1 MRALIKPKYLL
12 LIVFIGTISISFTQS
27 GFYRKIANSQ
37 SLINQVYTQIFSTYV
52 DQLDPE
58 TFTKSSINSITENLD
73 PYTTL
78 LVEDEQYNINLLTDG
93 KYGGVGIQLGYRNK
107 EMTVI
112 SPMIDSP
119 AQKAG
124 IVGGDIIIKIDEAD
138 VKDLSFNDAAAK
150 IRGKRGTKV
159 KLTVKRYGYDDTI
172 EFTLTRSRIDVKDV
186 TYADMISS
194 TTGYI
199 RLNRFSRFTPR
210 DFQNELLQMSKQNLS
225 ELIID
230 LRDNTGGLLSAA
242 VNILDMLVDKD
253 LPLVSTKGRTKES
266 NRAFFS
272 KRDPIISK
280 DVKIIV
286 LINEGSASASE
297 IVAGAI
303 QDLDRGLVIGKK
315 SFGKGLVQTAYE
327 IDKKRTIKITTARY
341 YIPSGRFIQ
350 KRDYVDEKFLLN
362 KAVED
367 SLFKTKKGRIVYSNG
382 GITPDSSVSDMT
394 MDVISSQFWRKGYFY
409 SFAQKNKHLYENFD
423 QVQKDPMIIKKF
435 IDFTKG
441 KNDLTL
447 PGKKELSQ
455 LEKDLYDLDSS
466 NVSIKKAV
474 KQISEFYDAKIE
486 EKSLAESED
495 MKEILFL
502 EFAGLFNGPKGRIE
516 QSFKTDNMLKTAIDI
531 ISDQYLYSY
540 TFKNNQFSNN

>member
-1 MRALIKPKYLL
+1 MRTLIKPKYLL

-124 IVGGDIIIKIDEAD
+124 IVGGDIIIKIDQTD

-210 DFQNELLQMSKQNLS
+210 DFQNELLQMSKQSLS

-394 MDVISSQFWRKGYFY
+394 MDVITSQFWRKGYFY

>member
-1 MRALIKPKYLL
+1 MRTLIKPKYLL

-124 IVGGDIIIKIDEAD
+124 IVGGDIIIKIDETD

-382 GITPDSSVSDMT
+382 GITPDSSVSDIT
-394 MDVISSQFWRKGYFY
+394 MDVITSQFWRKGYFY

>member
-1 MRALIKPKYLL
+1 MISFFKSKYFLL
-12 LIVFIGTISISFTQS
+12 LILIATISITFTQTS
-27 GFYRKIANSQ
+27 FYRKIANSQ

-58 TFTKSSINSITENLD
+58 AFTKSSINSITENLD

-93 KYGGVGIQLGYRNK
+93 KYGGVGIQLGYRDK

-124 IVGGDIIIKIDEAD
+124 IIGGDIIVKIDETD

-150 IRGKRGTKV
+150 IRGRRGTKV
-159 KLTVKRYGYDDTI
+159 KLTVKRYGVADPLQFD
-172 EFTLTRSRIDVKDV
+172 LTRSRIDVKDV
-186 TYADMISS
+186 TYAGMISPQ
-194 TTGYI
+194 TGYI

-210 DFQNELLQMSKQNLS
+210 DFQKELLEMNKQNLS

-242 VNILDMLVDKD
+242 VNILDMLVDKE

-272 KRDPIISK
+272 KRDPIISN
-280 DVKIIV
+280 DIKIIV

-327 IDKKRTIKITTARY
+327 VDKKRTLKITTARY
-341 YIPSGRFIQ
+341 FIPSGRFIQ
-350 KRDYVDEKFLLN
+350 KRDYIDKKFLLN
-362 KAVED
+362 QTVED
-367 SLFKTKKGRIVYSNG
+367 SLFKTKSGRIVYGNG
-382 GITPDSSVSDMT
+382 GITPDSTVNETKMSVIT
-394 MDVISSQFWRKGYFY
+394 TQYWRKGYFY
-409 SFAQKNKHLYENFD
+409 SYAQKNKFLYNNFD
-423 QVQKDPMIIKKF
+423 EVERDANLTSKF
-435 IDFTKG
+435 IDFTK
-441 KNDLTL
+441 DRDQISL
-447 PGKKELSQ
+447 PGKKELSL
-455 LEKDLYDLDSS
+455 LEKSLQDLDST
-466 NVSIKKAV
+466 NLSIKQAV
-474 KQISEFYDAKIE
+474 QTISDFYESKIV
-486 EKSLAESED
+486 EKTLDESND
-495 MKEILFL
+495 MRDILLL
-502 EFAGLFNGPKGRIE
+502 EFAGLFNGPRGRIE
-516 QSFKTDNMLKTAIDI
+516 QSFKTDNVLKAAKTI

-540 TFKNNQFSNN
+540 TFKNHQNLKN

>member
-1 MRALIKPKYLL
+1 MISFFKSKYFLL
-12 LIVFIGTISISFTQS
+12 LILIATISITFTQTS
-27 GFYRKIANSQ
+27 FYRKIANSQ

-58 TFTKSSINSITENLD
+58 AFTKSSINSITENLD

-93 KYGGVGIQLGYRNK
+93 KYGGVGIQLGYRDK

-124 IVGGDIIIKIDEAD
+124 IIGGDIIVKIDETD

-150 IRGKRGTKV
+150 IRGRRGTKV
-159 KLTVKRYGYDDTI
+159 KLTVKRYGVADPLQFD
-172 EFTLTRSRIDVKDV
+172 LTRSRIDVKDV
-186 TYADMISS
+186 TYAGMISPQ
-194 TTGYI
+194 TGYI

-210 DFQNELLQMSKQNLS
+210 DFQKELLEMNKQNLS

-242 VNILDMLVDKD
+242 VNILDMLVDKE

-272 KRDPIISK
+272 KRDPIISN
-280 DVKIIV
+280 DIKIIV

-303 QDLDRGLVIGKK
+303 QDLDRGLVLGKK

-327 IDKKRTIKITTARY
+327 VDKKRTLKITTARY
-341 YIPSGRFIQ
+341 FIPSGRFIQ
-350 KRDYVDEKFLLN
+350 KRDYIDKKFLLN
-362 KAVED
+362 QTVED
-367 SLFKTKKGRIVYSNG
+367 SLFKTKSGRIVYGNG
-382 GITPDSSVSDMT
+382 GITPDSTVNETKMSVIT
-394 MDVISSQFWRKGYFY
+394 TQYWRKGYFY
-409 SFAQKNKHLYENFD
+409 SYAQKNKFLYNNFD
-423 QVQKDPMIIKKF
+423 EVERDANLTSKF
-435 IDFTKG
+435 IDFTK
-441 KNDLTL
+441 DRDQISL
-447 PGKKELSQ
+447 PGKKELSL
-455 LEKDLYDLDSS
+455 LEKSLQDLDSTNFSIRQAVQTISDFYESKIVEKTLDES
-466 NVSIKKAV
+466 N
-474 KQISEFYDAKIE
+474 
-486 EKSLAESED
+486 D
-495 MKEILFL
+495 MRDILLL
-502 EFAGLFNGPKGRIE
+502 EFAGLFNGPRGRIE
-516 QSFKTDNMLKTAIDI
+516 QSFKTDNVLKAAKTI

-540 TFKNNQFSNN
+540 TFKNHQNLKN

>member
-1 MRALIKPKYLL
+1 MISFFKSKYFLL
-12 LIVFIGTISISFTQS
+12 LILIATISITFTQTS
-27 GFYRKIANSQ
+27 FYRKIANSQ

-58 TFTKSSINSITENLD
+58 AFTKSSINSITENLD

-93 KYGGVGIQLGYRNK
+93 KYGGVGIQLGYRDK

-124 IVGGDIIIKIDEAD
+124 IIGGDIIVKIDETD

-150 IRGKRGTKV
+150 IRGRRGTKV
-159 KLTVKRYGYDDTI
+159 KLTVKRYGVTDPLQFD
-172 EFTLTRSRIDVKDV
+172 LTRSRIDVKDV
-186 TYADMISS
+186 TYAGMISPQ
-194 TTGYI
+194 TGYI

-210 DFQNELLQMSKQNLS
+210 DFQKELLEMNKQNLS

-242 VNILDMLVDKD
+242 VNILDMLVDKE

-272 KRDPIISK
+272 KRDPIISN
-280 DVKIIV
+280 DIKIIV

-303 QDLDRGLVIGKK
+303 QDLDRGLVLGKK

-327 IDKKRTIKITTARY
+327 VDKNRTLKITTARY
-341 YIPSGRFIQ
+341 FIPSGRFIQ
-350 KRDYVDEKFLLN
+350 KRDYIDKKFLLN
-362 KAVED
+362 QTVED
-367 SLFKTKKGRIVYSNG
+367 SLFKTKSGRIVYGNG
-382 GITPDSSVSDMT
+382 GITPDSTVNETKMSVIT
-394 MDVISSQFWRKGYFY
+394 TQYWRKGYFY
-409 SFAQKNKHLYENFD
+409 SYAQKNKFLYNNFD
-423 QVQKDPMIIKKF
+423 EVERDANLTSKF
-435 IDFTKG
+435 IDFTK
-441 KNDLTL
+441 DRDQISL
-447 PGKKELSQ
+447 PGKKELSL
-455 LEKDLYDLDSS
+455 LEKSLQDLDST
-466 NVSIKKAV
+466 NLSIKQAV
-474 KQISEFYDAKIE
+474 QTISDFYESKIV
-486 EKSLAESED
+486 EKTLDESND
-495 MKEILFL
+495 MRDVLLL

-516 QSFKTDNMLKTAIDI
+516 QSFKTDNVLKAAKTI

-540 TFKNNQFSNN
+540 TFKNHQNLKN

>member
-1 MRALIKPKYLL
+1 MISFFKSKYFLL
-12 LIVFIGTISISFTQS
+12 LILIATISITFTQTS
-27 GFYRKIANSQ
+27 FYRKIANSQ

-58 TFTKSSINSITENLD
+58 AFTKSSINSITENLD

-93 KYGGVGIQLGYRNK
+93 KYGGVGIQLGYRDK

-124 IVGGDIIIKIDEAD
+124 IIGGDIIVKIDETD

-150 IRGKRGTKV
+150 IRGRRGTKV
-159 KLTVKRYGYDDTI
+159 KLTVKRYGVADPLQFD
-172 EFTLTRSRIDVKDV
+172 LTRSRIDVKDV
-186 TYADMISS
+186 TYAGMISPQ
-194 TTGYI
+194 TGYI

-210 DFQNELLQMSKQNLS
+210 DFQKELLEMNKQNLS

-242 VNILDMLVDKD
+242 VNILDMLVDKE

-272 KRDPIISK
+272 KRDPIISN
-280 DVKIIV
+280 DIKIIV

-327 IDKKRTIKITTARY
+327 VDKKRTLKITTARY
-341 YIPSGRFIQ
+341 FIPSGRFIQ
-350 KRDYVDEKFLLN
+350 KRDYIDKKFLLN
-362 KAVED
+362 QSVED
-367 SLFKTKKGRIVYSNG
+367 SLFKTKSGRIVYGNG
-382 GITPDSSVSDMT
+382 GITPDSTVNETKMSVIT
-394 MDVISSQFWRKGYFY
+394 TQYWRKGYFY
-409 SFAQKNKHLYENFD
+409 SYAQKNKFLYNNFD
-423 QVQKDPMIIKKF
+423 EVERDANLTSKF
-435 IDFTKG
+435 IDFTK
-441 KNDLTL
+441 DRDQISL
-447 PGKKELSQ
+447 PGKKELSL
-455 LEKDLYDLDSS
+455 LEKSLQDLDSTNFSIRQAVQTISDFYESKIVEKTLDES
-466 NVSIKKAV
+466 N
-474 KQISEFYDAKIE
+474 
-486 EKSLAESED
+486 D
-495 MKEILFL
+495 MRDILLL
-502 EFAGLFNGPKGRIE
+502 EFAGLFNGPRGRIE
-516 QSFKTDNMLKTAIDI
+516 QSFKTDNVLKAAKTI

-540 TFKNNQFSNN
+540 TFKNHQNLKN

>member
-1 MRALIKPKYLL
+1 MISFFKSKYFLL
-12 LIVFIGTISISFTQS
+12 LILIATISITFTQTS
-27 GFYRKIANSQ
+27 FYRKIANSQ

-58 TFTKSSINSITENLD
+58 AFTKSSINSITENLD

-93 KYGGVGIQLGYRNK
+93 KYGGVGIQLGYRDK

-124 IVGGDIIIKIDEAD
+124 IIGGDIIVKIDETD

-150 IRGKRGTKV
+150 IRGRRGTKV
-159 KLTVKRYGYDDTI
+159 KLTVKRYGVADPLQFD
-172 EFTLTRSRIDVKDV
+172 LTRSRIDVKDV
-186 TYADMISS
+186 TYAGMISPQ
-194 TTGYI
+194 TGYI

-210 DFQNELLQMSKQNLS
+210 DFQKELLEMNKQNLS

-242 VNILDMLVDKD
+242 VNILDMLVDKE

-272 KRDPIISK
+272 KRDPIISN
-280 DVKIIV
+280 DIKIIV

-303 QDLDRGLVIGKK
+303 QDLDRGLVLGKK

-327 IDKKRTIKITTARY
+327 VDKKRTLKITTARY
-341 YIPSGRFIQ
+341 FIPSGRFIQ
-350 KRDYVDEKFLLN
+350 KRDYIDKKFLLN
-362 KAVED
+362 QTVED
-367 SLFKTKKGRIVYSNG
+367 SLFKTKSGRIVYGNG
-382 GITPDSSVSDMT
+382 GITPDSTVNETKMSVIT
-394 MDVISSQFWRKGYFY
+394 TQYWRKGYFY
-409 SFAQKNKHLYENFD
+409 SYAQKNKFLYNNFD
-423 QVQKDPMIIKKF
+423 EVERDANLTSKF
-435 IDFTKG
+435 IDFTK
-441 KNDLTL
+441 DRDQISL
-447 PGKKELSQ
+447 PGKKELSL
-455 LEKDLYDLDSS
+455 LEKSLQDLDST
-466 NVSIKKAV
+466 NLSIKQAV
-474 KQISEFYDAKIE
+474 QTISDFYESKIV
-486 EKSLAESED
+486 EKTLDESND
-495 MKEILFL
+495 MRDVLLL

-516 QSFKTDNMLKTAIDI
+516 QSFKTDNVLKAAKTI

-540 TFKNNQFSNN
+540 TFKNHQNLKN

>member
-1 MRALIKPKYLL
+1 MISFFKSKYFSL
-12 LIVFIGTISISFTQS
+12 LILIATISITFTQTS
-27 GFYRKIANSQ
+27 FYRKIANSQ

-58 TFTKSSINSITENLD
+58 AFTKSSINSITENLD

-93 KYGGVGIQLGYRNK
+93 KYGGVGIQLGYRDK

-124 IVGGDIIIKIDEAD
+124 IIGGDIIVKIDETD

-150 IRGKRGTKV
+150 IRGRRGTKV
-159 KLTVKRYGYDDTI
+159 KLTVKRYGVADPLQFD
-172 EFTLTRSRIDVKDV
+172 LTRSRIDVKDV
-186 TYADMISS
+186 TYAGMISPQ
-194 TTGYI
+194 TGYI

-210 DFQNELLQMSKQNLS
+210 DFQKELLEMNKQNLS

-242 VNILDMLVDKD
+242 VNILDMLVDKE

-272 KRDPIISK
+272 KRDPIISN
-280 DVKIIV
+280 DIKIIV

-327 IDKKRTIKITTARY
+327 VDKKRTLKITTARY
-341 YIPSGRFIQ
+341 FIPSGRFIQ
-350 KRDYVDEKFLLN
+350 KRDYIDKKFLLN
-362 KAVED
+362 QTVED
-367 SLFKTKKGRIVYSNG
+367 SLFKTKSGRIVYGNG
-382 GITPDSSVSDMT
+382 GITPDSTVNETKMSVIT
-394 MDVISSQFWRKGYFY
+394 TQYWRKGYFY
-409 SFAQKNKHLYENFD
+409 SYAQKNKFLYNNFD
-423 QVQKDPMIIKKF
+423 EVERDANLTSKF
-435 IDFTKG
+435 IDFTK
-441 KNDLTL
+441 DRDQISL
-447 PGKKELSQ
+447 PGKKELSL
-455 LEKDLYDLDSS
+455 LEKSLQDLDSTNFSIRQAVQTISDFYESKIVEKTLDES
-466 NVSIKKAV
+466 N
-474 KQISEFYDAKIE
+474 
-486 EKSLAESED
+486 D
-495 MKEILFL
+495 MRDILLL
-502 EFAGLFNGPKGRIE
+502 EFAGLFNGPRGRIE
-516 QSFKTDNMLKTAIDI
+516 QSFKTDNVLKAAKTI

-540 TFKNNQFSNN
+540 TFKNHQNLKN

>member
-1 MRALIKPKYLL
+1 MISFFKSKYFLL
-12 LIVFIGTISISFTQS
+12 LILIATISITFTQTS
-27 GFYRKIANSQ
+27 FYRKIANSQ

-58 TFTKSSINSITENLD
+58 AFTKSSINSITENLD

-93 KYGGVGIQLGYRNK
+93 KYGGVGIQLGYRDK

-124 IVGGDIIIKIDEAD
+124 IIGGDIIVKIDETD

-150 IRGKRGTKV
+150 IRGRRGTKV
-159 KLTVKRYGYDDTI
+159 KLTVKRYGVADPLQFD
-172 EFTLTRSRIDVKDV
+172 LTRSRIDVKDV
-186 TYADMISS
+186 TYAGMISPQ
-194 TTGYI
+194 TGYI

-210 DFQNELLQMSKQNLS
+210 DFQKELLEMNKQNLS

-242 VNILDMLVDKD
+242 VNILDMLVDKE

-272 KRDPIISK
+272 KRDPIISN
-280 DVKIIV
+280 DIKIIV

-303 QDLDRGLVIGKK
+303 QDLDRGLVLGKK

-327 IDKKRTIKITTARY
+327 VDKKRTLKITTARY
-341 YIPSGRFIQ
+341 FIPSGRFIQ
-350 KRDYVDEKFLLN
+350 KRDYIDKKFLLN
-362 KAVED
+362 QAVED
-367 SLFKTKKGRIVYSNG
+367 SLFKTKSGRIVYGNG
-382 GITPDSSVSDMT
+382 GITPDSTVNETKMSVIT
-394 MDVISSQFWRKGYFY
+394 TQYWRKGYFY
-409 SFAQKNKHLYENFD
+409 SYAQKNKFLYNNFD
-423 QVQKDPMIIKKF
+423 EVERDANLTSKF
-435 IDFTKG
+435 IDFTK
-441 KNDLTL
+441 DRDQISL
-447 PGKKELSQ
+447 PGKKELSLLKKSLQ
-455 LEKDLYDLDSS
+455 DLDST
-466 NVSIKKAV
+466 NLSIKQAV
-474 KQISEFYDAKIE
+474 QTISDFYESKIV
-486 EKSLAESED
+486 EKTLDESND
-495 MKEILFL
+495 MRDILLL
-502 EFAGLFNGPKGRIE
+502 EFAGLFNGPRGRIE
-516 QSFKTDNMLKTAIDI
+516 QSFKTDNVLKAAKTI

-540 TFKNNQFSNN
+540 TFKNHQNLKN

>member
-124 IVGGDIIIKIDEAD
+124 IVGGDIIIKIDQTD

-272 KRDPIISK
+272 KRDPIISR

-394 MDVISSQFWRKGYFY
+394 MDVITSQFWRKGYFY

>member
-1 MRALIKPKYLL
+1 MRTLIKPKYLL

-394 MDVISSQFWRKGYFY
+394 MDVITSQFWRKGYFY

>member
-1 MRALIKPKYLL
+1 MISFFKSKYFLL
-12 LIVFIGTISISFTQS
+12 LILIATISITFTQTS
-27 GFYRKIANSQ
+27 FYRKIANSQ
-37 SLINQVYTQIFSTYV
+37 SLINQVYTQVFSTYV

-58 TFTKSSINSITENLD
+58 AFTKSSINSITENLD

-93 KYGGVGIQLGYRNK
+93 KYGGVGIQLGYRDK

-124 IVGGDIIIKIDEAD
+124 IIGGDIIVKIDETD

-150 IRGKRGTKV
+150 IRGRRGTKV
-159 KLTVKRYGYDDTI
+159 KLTVKRYGVADPLQFD
-172 EFTLTRSRIDVKDV
+172 LTRSRIDVKDV
-186 TYADMISS
+186 TYAGMISPQ
-194 TTGYI
+194 TGYI

-210 DFQNELLQMSKQNLS
+210 DFQKELLEMNKQNLS

-242 VNILDMLVDKD
+242 VNILDMLVDKE

-272 KRDPIISK
+272 KRDPIISN
-280 DVKIIV
+280 DIKIIV

-303 QDLDRGLVIGKK
+303 QDLDRGLVLGKK

-327 IDKKRTIKITTARY
+327 VDKKRTLKITTARY
-341 YIPSGRFIQ
+341 FIPSGRFIQ
-350 KRDYVDEKFLLN
+350 KRDYIDKKFLLN
-362 KAVED
+362 QSVED
-367 SLFKTKKGRIVYSNG
+367 SLFKTKSGRIVYGNG
-382 GITPDSSVSDMT
+382 GITPDSTVNETKMSVIT
-394 MDVISSQFWRKGYFY
+394 TQYWRKGYFY
-409 SFAQKNKHLYENFD
+409 SYAQKNKFLYNNFD
-423 QVQKDPMIIKKF
+423 EVERDANLTSKF
-435 IDFTKG
+435 IDFTK
-441 KNDLTL
+441 DRDQISL
-447 PGKKELSQ
+447 PGKKELSL
-455 LEKDLYDLDSS
+455 LEKSLQDLDST
-466 NVSIKKAV
+466 NLSIKQAV
-474 KQISEFYDAKIE
+474 QTISDFYESKIV
-486 EKSLAESED
+486 EKTLDESND
-495 MKEILFL
+495 MRDVLLL

-516 QSFKTDNMLKTAIDI
+516 QSFKTDNVLKAAKTI

-540 TFKNNQFSNN
+540 TFKNHQNLKN

>member
-124 IVGGDIIIKIDEAD
+124 IVGGDIIIKIDETD

-172 EFTLTRSRIDVKDV
+172 EFTLTRSKIDVKDV

-394 MDVISSQFWRKGYFY
+394 MDVITSQFWRKGYFY

>member
-1 MRALIKPKYLL
+1 MRTLIKPKYLL

-394 MDVISSQFWRKGYFY
+394 MDVITSQFWRKGYFY

-531 ISDQYLYSY
+531 ISDQYLYSN

>member
-1 MRALIKPKYLL
+1 MISFFKSKYFLL
-12 LIVFIGTISISFTQS
+12 LILIATISITFTQTS
-27 GFYRKIANSQ
+27 FYRKIANSQ

-58 TFTKSSINSITENLD
+58 AFTKSSINSITENLD

-93 KYGGVGIQLGYRNK
+93 KYGGVGIQLGYRDK

-124 IVGGDIIIKIDEAD
+124 IIGGDIIVKIDETD

-150 IRGKRGTKV
+150 IRGRRGTKV
-159 KLTVKRYGYDDTI
+159 KLTVKRYGVADPLQFD
-172 EFTLTRSRIDVKDV
+172 LTRSRIDVKDV
-186 TYADMISS
+186 TYAGMISPQ
-194 TTGYI
+194 TGYI

-210 DFQNELLQMSKQNLS
+210 DFQKELLEMNKQNLS

-242 VNILDMLVDKD
+242 VNILDMLVDKE

-272 KRDPIISK
+272 KRDPIISN
-280 DVKIIV
+280 DIKIIV

-303 QDLDRGLVIGKK
+303 QDLDRGLVLGKK

-327 IDKKRTIKITTARY
+327 VDKKRTLKITTARY
-341 YIPSGRFIQ
+341 FIPSGRFIQ
-350 KRDYVDEKFLLN
+350 KRDYIDKKFLLN
-362 KAVED
+362 QSVED
-367 SLFKTKKGRIVYSNG
+367 SLFKTKSGRIVYGNG
-382 GITPDSSVSDMT
+382 GITPDSTVNETKMSVIT
-394 MDVISSQFWRKGYFY
+394 TQYWRKGYFY
-409 SFAQKNKHLYENFD
+409 SYAQKNKFLYNNFD
-423 QVQKDPMIIKKF
+423 EVERDANLTSKF
-435 IDFTKG
+435 IDFTK
-441 KNDLTL
+441 DRDQISL
-447 PGKKELSQ
+447 PGKKELSL
-455 LEKDLYDLDSS
+455 LEKSLQDLDST
-466 NVSIKKAV
+466 NMSIKQAV
-474 KQISEFYDAKIE
+474 QTISDFYESKIV
-486 EKSLAESED
+486 EKTLDESND
-495 MKEILFL
+495 MRDVLLL

-516 QSFKTDNMLKTAIDI
+516 QSFKTDNVLKAAKTI

-540 TFKNNQFSNN
+540 TFKNHQNLKN

>member
-1 MRALIKPKYLL
+1 MRTLIKPKYLL

-394 MDVISSQFWRKGYFY
+394 MDVITSQFWRKGYFY

-486 EKSLAESED
+486 EKSLAESQD

-516 QSFKTDNMLKTAIDI
+516 QSFKTDNMLKTAINI

>member
-1 MRALIKPKYLL
+1 MISFFKSKYFLL
-12 LIVFIGTISISFTQS
+12 LILIATISITFTQTS
-27 GFYRKIANSQ
+27 FYRKIANSQ

-58 TFTKSSINSITENLD
+58 AFTKSSINSITENLD

-93 KYGGVGIQLGYRNK
+93 KYGGVGIQLGYRDK

-124 IVGGDIIIKIDEAD
+124 IIGGDIIVKIDETD

-150 IRGKRGTKV
+150 IRGRRGTKV
-159 KLTVKRYGYDDTI
+159 KLTVKRYGVADPLQFD
-172 EFTLTRSRIDVKDV
+172 LTRSRIDVKDV
-186 TYADMISS
+186 TYAGMISPQ
-194 TTGYI
+194 TGYI

-210 DFQNELLQMSKQNLS
+210 DFQKELLEMNKQNLS

-242 VNILDMLVDKD
+242 VNILDMLVDKE

-272 KRDPIISK
+272 KRDPIISN
-280 DVKIIV
+280 DIKIIV

-303 QDLDRGLVIGKK
+303 QDLDRGLVLGKK

-327 IDKKRTIKITTARY
+327 VDKKRTLKITTARY
-341 YIPSGRFIQ
+341 FIPSGRFIQ
-350 KRDYVDEKFLLN
+350 KRDYIDKKFLLN
-362 KAVED
+362 QAVED
-367 SLFKTKKGRIVYSNG
+367 SLFKTKSGRIVYGNG
-382 GITPDSSVSDMT
+382 GITPDSTVNETKMSIIT
-394 MDVISSQFWRKGYFY
+394 TQYWRKGYFY
-409 SFAQKNKHLYENFD
+409 SYAQKNKFLYNNFD
-423 QVQKDPMIIKKF
+423 EVERDANLTSKF
-435 IDFTKG
+435 IDFTK
-441 KNDLTL
+441 DRDQISL
-447 PGKKELSQ
+447 PGKKELSL
-455 LEKDLYDLDSS
+455 LEKSLQDLDSTNFSIRQAVQTISDFYESKIVEKTLDES
-466 NVSIKKAV
+466 N
-474 KQISEFYDAKIE
+474 
-486 EKSLAESED
+486 D
-495 MKEILFL
+495 MRDILLL
-502 EFAGLFNGPKGRIE
+502 EFAGLFNGPRGRIE
-516 QSFKTDNMLKTAIDI
+516 QSFKTDNVLKAAKTI

-540 TFKNNQFSNN
+540 TFKNHQNLKN

>member
-1 MRALIKPKYLL
+1 MISFFKSKYFLL
-12 LIVFIGTISISFTQS
+12 LILIATISITFTQTS
-27 GFYRKIANSQ
+27 FYRKIANSQ

-58 TFTKSSINSITENLD
+58 AFTKSSINSITENLD

-93 KYGGVGIQLGYRNK
+93 KYGGVGIQLGYRDK

-124 IVGGDIIIKIDEAD
+124 IIGGDIIVKIDETD

-150 IRGKRGTKV
+150 IRGRRGTKV
-159 KLTVKRYGYDDTI
+159 KLTVKRYGVADPLQFD
-172 EFTLTRSRIDVKDV
+172 LTRSRIDVKDV
-186 TYADMISS
+186 TYAGMISPQ
-194 TTGYI
+194 TGYI

-210 DFQNELLQMSKQNLS
+210 DFQKELLEMNKQNLS

-242 VNILDMLVDKD
+242 VNILDMLVDKE

-272 KRDPIISK
+272 KRDPIISN
-280 DVKIIV
+280 DIKIIV

-303 QDLDRGLVIGKK
+303 QDLDRGLVLGKK

-327 IDKKRTIKITTARY
+327 IDKKRTLKITTARY
-341 YIPSGRFIQ
+341 FIPSGRFIQ
-350 KRDYVDEKFLLN
+350 KRDYIDKKFLLN
-362 KAVED
+362 QAVED
-367 SLFKTKKGRIVYSNG
+367 SLFKTKSGRIVYGNG
-382 GITPDSSVSDMT
+382 GITPDSTVNETKMSVIT
-394 MDVISSQFWRKGYFY
+394 TQYWRKGYFY
-409 SFAQKNKHLYENFD
+409 SYAQKNKFLYNNFD
-423 QVQKDPMIIKKF
+423 EVERDANLTSKF
-435 IDFTKG
+435 IDFTK
-441 KNDLTL
+441 DRDQISL
-447 PGKKELSQ
+447 PGKKELSL
-455 LEKDLYDLDSS
+455 LEKSLQDLDSTNFSIRQAVQTISDFYESKIVEKTLDES
-466 NVSIKKAV
+466 N
-474 KQISEFYDAKIE
+474 
-486 EKSLAESED
+486 D
-495 MKEILFL
+495 MRDILLL
-502 EFAGLFNGPKGRIE
+502 EFAGLFNGPRGRIE
-516 QSFKTDNMLKTAIDI
+516 QSFKTDNVLKAAKTI

-540 TFKNNQFSNN
+540 TFKNHQNLKN

>member
-1 MRALIKPKYLL
+1 MISFFKSKYFLL
-12 LIVFIGTISISFTQS
+12 LILIATISITFTQTS
-27 GFYRKIANSQ
+27 FYRKIANSQ

-58 TFTKSSINSITENLD
+58 AFTKSSINSITENLD

-93 KYGGVGIQLGYRNK
+93 KYGGVGIQLGYRDK

-124 IVGGDIIIKIDEAD
+124 IIGGDIIVKIDETD

-150 IRGKRGTKV
+150 IRGRRGTKV
-159 KLTVKRYGYDDTI
+159 KLTVKRYGVADPLQFD
-172 EFTLTRSRIDVKDV
+172 LTRSRIDVKDV
-186 TYADMISS
+186 TYAGMISPQ
-194 TTGYI
+194 TGYI

-210 DFQNELLQMSKQNLS
+210 DFQKELLEMNKQNLS

-242 VNILDMLVDKD
+242 VNILDMLVDKE

-272 KRDPIISK
+272 KRDPIISN
-280 DVKIIV
+280 DIKIIV

-303 QDLDRGLVIGKK
+303 QDLDRGLVLGKK

-327 IDKKRTIKITTARY
+327 VDKKRTLKITTARY
-341 YIPSGRFIQ
+341 FIPSGRFIQ
-350 KRDYVDEKFLLN
+350 KRDYIDKKFLLN
-362 KAVED
+362 QTVED
-367 SLFKTKKGRIVYSNG
+367 SLFKTKSGRIVYGNG
-382 GITPDSSVSDMT
+382 GITPDSTVNETKMSVIT
-394 MDVISSQFWRKGYFY
+394 TQYWRKGYFY
-409 SFAQKNKHLYENFD
+409 SYAQKNKFLYNNFD
-423 QVQKDPMIIKKF
+423 EVERDANLTSKF
-435 IDFTKG
+435 IDFTK
-441 KNDLTL
+441 DRDQISL
-447 PGKKELSQ
+447 PGKKELSL
-455 LEKDLYDLDSS
+455 LEKSLQDLDST
-466 NVSIKKAV
+466 NMSIKQAI
-474 KQISEFYDAKIE
+474 QTISDFYESKIV
-486 EKSLAESED
+486 EKTLDESND
-495 MKEILFL
+495 MRDILLL
-502 EFAGLFNGPKGRIE
+502 EFAGLFNGPRGRIE
-516 QSFKTDNMLKTAIDI
+516 QSFKTDNVLKAAKTI

-540 TFKNNQFSNN
+540 TFKNHQNLKN

>member
-394 MDVISSQFWRKGYFY
+394 MDVITSQFWRKGYFY

-516 QSFKTDNMLKTAIDI
+516 QSFKTDNMLKIAIDI

>member
-1 MRALIKPKYLL
+1 MISFFKSKYFLL
-12 LIVFIGTISISFTQS
+12 LILIATISITFTQTS
-27 GFYRKIANSQ
+27 FYRKIANSQ

-58 TFTKSSINSITENLD
+58 AFTKSSINSITENLD

-93 KYGGVGIQLGYRNK
+93 KYGGVGIQLGYRDK

-124 IVGGDIIIKIDEAD
+124 IIGGDIIVKIDETD

-150 IRGKRGTKV
+150 IRGRRGTKV
-159 KLTVKRYGYDDTI
+159 KLTVKRYGVADPLQFD
-172 EFTLTRSRIDVKDV
+172 LTRSRIDVKDV
-186 TYADMISS
+186 TYAGMISPQ
-194 TTGYI
+194 TGYI

-210 DFQNELLQMSKQNLS
+210 DFQKELLEMNKQNLS

-242 VNILDMLVDKD
+242 VNILDMLVDKE

-272 KRDPIISK
+272 KRDPIISN
-280 DVKIIV
+280 DIKIIV

-303 QDLDRGLVIGKK
+303 QDLDRGLVLGKK

-327 IDKKRTIKITTARY
+327 VDKKRTLKITTARY
-341 YIPSGRFIQ
+341 FIPSGRFIQ
-350 KRDYVDEKFLLN
+350 KRDYIDKKFLLN
-362 KAVED
+362 QAVED
-367 SLFKTKKGRIVYSNG
+367 SLFKTKSGRIVYGNG
-382 GITPDSSVSDMT
+382 GITPDSTVNETKMSVIT
-394 MDVISSQFWRKGYFY
+394 TQYWRKGYFY
-409 SFAQKNKHLYENFD
+409 SYAQKNKFLYNNFD
-423 QVQKDPMIIKKF
+423 EVERDANLTSKF
-435 IDFTKG
+435 IDFTK
-441 KNDLTL
+441 DRDQISL
-447 PGKKELSQ
+447 PGKKELSL
-455 LEKDLYDLDSS
+455 LEKSLQDLDSTNFSIRQAVQTISDFYESKIVEKTLDES
-466 NVSIKKAV
+466 N
-474 KQISEFYDAKIE
+474 
-486 EKSLAESED
+486 D
-495 MKEILFL
+495 MRDILLL

-516 QSFKTDNMLKTAIDI
+516 QSFKTDNVLKAAKTI

-540 TFKNNQFSNN
+540 TFKNHQNLKN

>member
-1 MRALIKPKYLL
+1 MISFFKSKYFLL
-12 LIVFIGTISISFTQS
+12 LILIATISITFTQTS
-27 GFYRKIANSQ
+27 FYRKIANSQ

-58 TFTKSSINSITENLD
+58 AFTKSSINSITENLD

-93 KYGGVGIQLGYRNK
+93 KYGGVGIQLGYRDK

-112 SPMIDSP
+112 SPMINSP

-124 IVGGDIIIKIDEAD
+124 IIGGDIIVKIDETD

-150 IRGKRGTKV
+150 IRGRRGTKV
-159 KLTVKRYGYDDTI
+159 KLTVKRYGVADPLQFD
-172 EFTLTRSRIDVKDV
+172 LTRSRIDVKDV
-186 TYADMISS
+186 TYAGMISPQ
-194 TTGYI
+194 TGYI

-210 DFQNELLQMSKQNLS
+210 DFQKELLEMNKQNLS

-242 VNILDMLVDKD
+242 VNILDMLVDKE

-272 KRDPIISK
+272 KRDPIISN
-280 DVKIIV
+280 DIKIIV

-303 QDLDRGLVIGKK
+303 QDLDRGLVLGKK

-327 IDKKRTIKITTARY
+327 VDKKRTLKITTARY
-341 YIPSGRFIQ
+341 FIPSGRFIQ
-350 KRDYVDEKFLLN
+350 KRDYIDKKFLLN
-362 KAVED
+362 QTVED
-367 SLFKTKKGRIVYSNG
+367 SLFKTKSGRIVYGNG
-382 GITPDSSVSDMT
+382 GITPDSTVNETKMSVIT
-394 MDVISSQFWRKGYFY
+394 TQYWRKGYFY
-409 SFAQKNKHLYENFD
+409 SYAQKNKFLYNNFD
-423 QVQKDPMIIKKF
+423 EVERDANLTSKF
-435 IDFTKG
+435 IDFTK
-441 KNDLTL
+441 DRDQISL
-447 PGKKELSQ
+447 PGKKELSF
-455 LEKDLYDLDSS
+455 LEKSLQDLDSTNFSIRQAVQTISDFYESKIVEKTLDES
-466 NVSIKKAV
+466 N
-474 KQISEFYDAKIE
+474 
-486 EKSLAESED
+486 D
-495 MKEILFL
+495 MRDILLL
-502 EFAGLFNGPKGRIE
+502 EFAGLFNGPRGRIE
-516 QSFKTDNMLKTAIDI
+516 QSFKTDNVLKAAKTI

-540 TFKNNQFSNN
+540 TFKNHQNLKN

>member
-1 MRALIKPKYLL
+1 MISFFKSKYFLL
-12 LIVFIGTISISFTQS
+12 LILIATISITFTQTS
-27 GFYRKIANSQ
+27 FYRKIANSQ

-58 TFTKSSINSITENLD
+58 AFTKSSINSITENLD

-93 KYGGVGIQLGYRNK
+93 KYGGVGIQLGYRDK

-124 IVGGDIIIKIDEAD
+124 IIGGDIIVKIDETD

-150 IRGKRGTKV
+150 IRGRRGTKV
-159 KLTVKRYGYDDTI
+159 KLTVKRYGVADPLQFD
-172 EFTLTRSRIDVKDV
+172 LTRSRIDVKDV
-186 TYADMISS
+186 TYAGMISPQ
-194 TTGYI
+194 TGYI

-210 DFQNELLQMSKQNLS
+210 DFQKELLEMNKQNLS

-242 VNILDMLVDKD
+242 VNILDMLVDKE

-272 KRDPIISK
+272 KRDPIISN
-280 DVKIIV
+280 DIKIIV

-303 QDLDRGLVIGKK
+303 QDLDRGLVLGKK

-327 IDKKRTIKITTARY
+327 VDKKRTLKITTARY
-341 YIPSGRFIQ
+341 FIPSGRFIQ
-350 KRDYVDEKFLLN
+350 KRDYIDKKFLLN
-362 KAVED
+362 QTVED
-367 SLFKTKKGRIVYSNG
+367 SLFKTKSGRIVYGNG
-382 GITPDSSVSDMT
+382 GITPDSTVNETKMSVIT
-394 MDVISSQFWRKGYFY
+394 TQYWRKGYFY
-409 SFAQKNKHLYENFD
+409 SYAQKNKFLYNNFD
-423 QVQKDPMIIKKF
+423 EVERDANLTSKF
-435 IDFTKG
+435 IDFTK
-441 KNDLTL
+441 DRDQISL
-447 PGKKELSQ
+447 PGKKELSLLKKSLQ
-455 LEKDLYDLDSS
+455 DLDST
-466 NVSIKKAV
+466 NLSIKQAV
-474 KQISEFYDAKIE
+474 QTISDFYESKIV
-486 EKSLAESED
+486 EKTLDESND
-495 MKEILFL
+495 MRDILLL
-502 EFAGLFNGPKGRIE
+502 EFAGLFNGPRGRIE
-516 QSFKTDNMLKTAIDI
+516 QSFKTDNVLKAAKTI

-540 TFKNNQFSNN
+540 TFKNHQNLKN

>member
-1 MRALIKPKYLL
+1 MISFFKSKYFLL
-12 LIVFIGTISISFTQS
+12 LILIATISITFTQTS
-27 GFYRKIANSQ
+27 FYRKIANSQ

-58 TFTKSSINSITENLD
+58 AFTKSSINSITENLD

-93 KYGGVGIQLGYRNK
+93 KYGGVGIQLGYRDK

-124 IVGGDIIIKIDEAD
+124 IIGGDIIVKIDETD

-150 IRGKRGTKV
+150 IRGRRGTKV
-159 KLTVKRYGYDDTI
+159 KLTVKRYGVADPLQFD
-172 EFTLTRSRIDVKDV
+172 LTRSRIDVKDV
-186 TYADMISS
+186 TYAGMISPQ
-194 TTGYI
+194 TGYI

-210 DFQNELLQMSKQNLS
+210 DFQKELLEMNKQNLS

-242 VNILDMLVDKD
+242 VNILDMLVDKE

-272 KRDPIISK
+272 KRDPIISN
-280 DVKIIV
+280 DIKIIV

-303 QDLDRGLVIGKK
+303 QDLDRGLVLGKK

-327 IDKKRTIKITTARY
+327 VDKNRTLKITTARY
-341 YIPSGRFIQ
+341 FIPSGRFIQ
-350 KRDYVDEKFLLN
+350 KRDYIDKKFLLN
-362 KAVED
+362 QAVED
-367 SLFKTKKGRIVYSNG
+367 SLFKTKSGRIVYGNG
-382 GITPDSSVSDMT
+382 GITPDSTVNETKMSVIT
-394 MDVISSQFWRKGYFY
+394 TQYWRKGYFY
-409 SFAQKNKHLYENFD
+409 SYAQKNKFLYNNFD
-423 QVQKDPMIIKKF
+423 EVERDANLTSKF
-435 IDFTKG
+435 IDFTK
-441 KNDLTL
+441 DRDQISL
-447 PGKKELSQ
+447 PGKKELSF
-455 LEKDLYDLDSS
+455 LEKSLQDLDSTNFSIRQAVQTISDFYESKIVEKTLDES
-466 NVSIKKAV
+466 N
-474 KQISEFYDAKIE
+474 
-486 EKSLAESED
+486 D
-495 MKEILFL
+495 MRDILLL
-502 EFAGLFNGPKGRIE
+502 EFAGLFNGPRGRIE
-516 QSFKTDNMLKTAIDI
+516 QSFKTDNVLKAAKTI

-540 TFKNNQFSNN
+540 TFKNHQNLKN

>member
-1 MRALIKPKYLL
+1 MRTLIKPKYLL

-394 MDVISSQFWRKGYFY
+394 MDVITSQFWRKGYFY

-486 EKSLAESED
+486 EKSLAESQD

>member
-1 MRALIKPKYLL
+1 MISFFKSKYFLL
-12 LIVFIGTISISFTQS
+12 LILIATISITFTQTS
-27 GFYRKIANSQ
+27 FYRKIANSQ

-58 TFTKSSINSITENLD
+58 AFTKSSINSITENLD

-93 KYGGVGIQLGYRNK
+93 KYGGVGIQLGYRDK

-124 IVGGDIIIKIDEAD
+124 IIGGDIIVKIDETD

-150 IRGKRGTKV
+150 IRGRRGTKV
-159 KLTVKRYGYDDTI
+159 KLTVKRYGVADPLQFD
-172 EFTLTRSRIDVKDV
+172 LTRSRIDVKDV
-186 TYADMISS
+186 TYAGMISPQ
-194 TTGYI
+194 TGYI

-210 DFQNELLQMSKQNLS
+210 DFQKELLEMNKQNLS

-242 VNILDMLVDKD
+242 VNILDMLVDKE

-272 KRDPIISK
+272 KRDPIISN
-280 DVKIIV
+280 DIKIIV

-327 IDKKRTIKITTARY
+327 VDKKRTLKITTARY
-341 YIPSGRFIQ
+341 FIPSGRFIQ
-350 KRDYVDEKFLLN
+350 KRDYIDKKFLLN
-362 KAVED
+362 QTVED
-367 SLFKTKKGRIVYSNG
+367 SLFKTKSGRIVYGNG
-382 GITPDSSVSDMT
+382 GITPDSTVNETKMSVIT
-394 MDVISSQFWRKGYFY
+394 TQYWRKGYFY
-409 SFAQKNKHLYENFD
+409 SYAQKNKFLYNNFD
-423 QVQKDPMIIKKF
+423 EVERDANLTSKF
-435 IDFTKG
+435 IDFTK
-441 KNDLTL
+441 DRDQISL
-447 PGKKELSQ
+447 PGKKELSLLKNSLQ
-455 LEKDLYDLDSS
+455 DLDST
-466 NVSIKKAV
+466 NLSIKQAV
-474 KQISEFYDAKIE
+474 QTISDFYESKIV
-486 EKSLAESED
+486 EKTLDESND
-495 MKEILFL
+495 MRDILLL

-516 QSFKTDNMLKTAIDI
+516 QSFKTDNVLKAAKTI

-540 TFKNNQFSNN
+540 TFKNHQNLKN

>member
-1 MRALIKPKYLL
+1 MISFFKSKYFLL
-12 LIVFIGTISISFTQS
+12 LILIATISITFTQTS
-27 GFYRKIANSQ
+27 FYRKIANSQ

-58 TFTKSSINSITENLD
+58 AFTKSSINSITENLD

-93 KYGGVGIQLGYRNK
+93 KYGGVGIQLGYRDK

-124 IVGGDIIIKIDEAD
+124 IIGGDIIVKIDETD

-150 IRGKRGTKV
+150 IRGRRGTKV
-159 KLTVKRYGYDDTI
+159 KLTVKRYGVADPLQFD
-172 EFTLTRSRIDVKDV
+172 LTRSRIDVKDV
-186 TYADMISS
+186 TYAGMISPQ
-194 TTGYI
+194 TGYI

-210 DFQNELLQMSKQNLS
+210 DFQKELLEMNKQNLS

-242 VNILDMLVDKD
+242 VNILDMLVDKE

-272 KRDPIISK
+272 KRDPIISN
-280 DVKIIV
+280 DIKIIV

-303 QDLDRGLVIGKK
+303 QDLDRGLVLGKK

-327 IDKKRTIKITTARY
+327 VDKKRTLKITTARY
-341 YIPSGRFIQ
+341 FIPSGRFIQ
-350 KRDYVDEKFLLN
+350 KRDYIDKKFLLN
-362 KAVED
+362 QAVED
-367 SLFKTKKGRIVYSNG
+367 SLFKTKSGRIVYGNG
-382 GITPDSSVSDMT
+382 GITPDSTINETKMSVIT
-394 MDVISSQFWRKGYFY
+394 TQYWRKGYFY
-409 SFAQKNKHLYENFD
+409 SYAQKNKFLYNNFD
-423 QVQKDPMIIKKF
+423 EVERDSNLTSKF
-435 IDFTKG
+435 IDFTK
-441 KNDLTL
+441 DRDQISL
-447 PGKKELSQ
+447 PGKKELSL
-455 LEKDLYDLDSS
+455 LEKSLQDLDSTNFSIRQAVQTISDFYESKIVEKTLDES
-466 NVSIKKAV
+466 N
-474 KQISEFYDAKIE
+474 
-486 EKSLAESED
+486 D
-495 MKEILFL
+495 MRDILLL
-502 EFAGLFNGPKGRIE
+502 EFAGLFNGPRGRIE
-516 QSFKTDNMLKTAIDI
+516 QSFKTDNVLKAAKTI

-540 TFKNNQFSNN
+540 TFKNHQNLKN

>member
-1 MRALIKPKYLL
+1 MISFFKSKYFLL
-12 LIVFIGTISISFTQS
+12 LILIATISITFTQTS
-27 GFYRKIANSQ
+27 FYRKIANSQ

-58 TFTKSSINSITENLD
+58 AFTKSSINSITENLD

-93 KYGGVGIQLGYRNK
+93 KYGGVGIQLGYRDK

-124 IVGGDIIIKIDEAD
+124 IIGGDIIVKIDETD

-150 IRGKRGTKV
+150 IRGRRGTKV
-159 KLTVKRYGYDDTI
+159 KLTVKRYGVADPLQFD
-172 EFTLTRSRIDVKDV
+172 LTRSRIDVKDV
-186 TYADMISS
+186 TYAGMISPQ
-194 TTGYI
+194 TGYI

-210 DFQNELLQMSKQNLS
+210 DFQKELLEMNKQNLS

-242 VNILDMLVDKD
+242 VNILDMLVDKE

-272 KRDPIISK
+272 KRDPIISN
-280 DVKIIV
+280 DIKIIV

-327 IDKKRTIKITTARY
+327 VDKKRTLKITTARY
-341 YIPSGRFIQ
+341 FIPSGRFIQ
-350 KRDYVDEKFLLN
+350 KRDYIDKKFLLN
-362 KAVED
+362 QTVED
-367 SLFKTKKGRIVYSNG
+367 SLFKTKSGRIVYGNG
-382 GITPDSSVSDMT
+382 GITPDSTVNETKMSVIT
-394 MDVISSQFWRKGYFY
+394 TQYWRKGYFY
-409 SFAQKNKHLYENFD
+409 SYAQKNKFLYNNFD
-423 QVQKDPMIIKKF
+423 EVERDANLTSKF
-435 IDFTKG
+435 IDFTK
-441 KNDLTL
+441 DRDQISL
-447 PGKKELSQ
+447 PGKKELSL
-455 LEKDLYDLDSS
+455 LEKSLQDLDST
-466 NVSIKKAV
+466 NLSIKQAV
-474 KQISEFYDAKIE
+474 QTISDFYESKIV
-486 EKSLAESED
+486 EKTLDESND
-495 MKEILFL
+495 MRDVLLL
-502 EFAGLFNGPKGRIE
+502 EFAGLFNGPRGRIE
-516 QSFKTDNMLKTAIDI
+516 QSFKTDNVLKAAKTI

-540 TFKNNQFSNN
+540 TFKNHQNLKN